1 MKISNQKGWL
11 LVDALIASV
20 LLSIAIVGIIK
31 VFSYTTTT
39 ASYNEHYNEALMIA
53 KTEIEN
59 FRLSDNRL
67 TDSTRLPLFTPNS
80 NTNNALV
87 TTVASPNKPNFN
99 YTVTKKILT
108 ATEVTDS
115 AITTSTLNTI
125 RVTVSWTDISN
136 HIRSVQLEGY
146 RYE

>member
-31 VFSYTTTT
+31 VFSYTTNTS
-39 ASYNEHYNEALMIA
+39 SYNEHYNEALMIA

-59 FRLSDNRL
+59 FRLSDNRSN
-67 TDSTRLPLFTPNS
+67 DMPLFTPNS
-80 NTNNALV
+80 TTNNALV

-108 ATEVTDS
+108 TTEVTDS

-146 RYE
+146 CYE

>member
-59 FRLSDNRL
+59 FRLSDN
-67 TDSTRLPLFTPNS
+67 TRLPLFTPNS
-80 NTNNALV
+80 TTNNALV

-146 RYE
+146 CYA

>member
-59 FRLSDNRL
+59 FRLSDN
-67 TDSTRLPLFTPNS
+67 TRLPLFTTNS
-80 NTNNALV
+80 TTNNALV

-146 RYE
+146 CYE

>member
-59 FRLSDNRL
+59 FRLSDNRS
-67 TDSTRLPLFTPNS
+67 TDMPLFTPNS
-80 NTNNALV
+80 TTNNTLT

-146 RYE
+146 CYE

>member
-1 MKISNQKGWL
+1 M
-11 LVDALIASV
+11 DALIASV

-59 FRLSDNRL
+59 FRLSDN
-67 TDSTRLPLFTPNS
+67 TRLPLFTPNS
-80 NTNNALV
+80 TTNNALV

>member
-59 FRLSDNRL
+59 FRLSDNRSN
-67 TDSTRLPLFTPNS
+67 DMPLFTPNS
-80 NTNNALV
+80 TTNNALV

-108 ATEVTDS
+108 TTEVTDS
-115 AITTSTLNTI
+115 ALTTSTLNTI

-146 RYE
+146 CYA

>member
-59 FRLSDNRL
+59 FRLSDNRSN
-67 TDSTRLPLFTPNS
+67 DMPLFTPS
-80 NTNNALV
+80 STTNNALV
-87 TTVASPNKPNFN
+87 TTVASPHKPNFN

-146 RYE
+146 CYE

>member
-20 LLSIAIVGIIK
+20 LLSIAIVVIIK

-59 FRLSDNRL
+59 FRLSDNRSN
-67 TDSTRLPLFTPNS
+67 DMPLFTPNS
-80 NTNNALV
+80 TTNNALV

-146 RYE
+146 CYE

>member
-59 FRLSDNRL
+59 FRLSDN
-67 TDSTRLPLFTPNS
+67 TRLPLFTPNS
-80 NTNNALV
+80 TTNNALV

-146 RYE
+146 CYE

>member
-53 KTEIEN
+53 KTEIEI
-59 FRLSDNRL
+59 FRLSDNRSN
-67 TDSTRLPLFTPNS
+67 DMPLFTPNS
-80 NTNNALV
+80 TTNNALV

-146 RYE
+146 CYE

>member
-39 ASYNEHYNEALMIA
+39 SSYNEHYNEALMIA

-59 FRLSDNRL
+59 FRLSDNRSN
-67 TDSTRLPLFTPNS
+67 DMPLFTPNS
-80 NTNNALV
+80 TTNNALV

-146 RYE
+146 CYE

>member
-59 FRLSDNRL
+59 FRLSDNRSN
-67 TDSTRLPLFTPNS
+67 DMPLFTPNS
-80 NTNNALV
+80 TTNNALV

-146 RYE
+146 CYD

>member
-39 ASYNEHYNEALMIA
+39 SSYNEHYNEALMIA

-59 FRLSDNRL
+59 FRLSDNRSN
-67 TDSTRLPLFTPNS
+67 DMPLFTPNS
-80 NTNNALV
+80 TTNNALV

>member
-1 MKISNQKGWL
+1 M
-11 LVDALIASV
+11 DALIASV

-59 FRLSDNRL
+59 FRLSDNR
-67 TDSTRLPLFTPNS
+67 STGMPLFIPNS
-80 NTNNALV
+80 TTNNALV

-146 RYE
+146 CYD

>member
-59 FRLSDNRL
+59 FRLSDNRSN
-67 TDSTRLPLFTPNS
+67 DMPLFTPNS
-80 NTNNALV
+80 TTNNALV

-115 AITTSTLNTI
+115 AITTSTLDTI

>member
-59 FRLSDNRL
+59 FRLSDNRSN
-67 TDSTRLPLFTPNS
+67 DMPLFTPNS
-80 NTNNALV
+80 TTNNALV

-115 AITTSTLNTI
+115 ATTTSTLNTI

>member
-59 FRLSDNRL
+59 FRLSDNRSN
-67 TDSTRLPLFTPNS
+67 DMPLFTPNS
-80 NTNNALV
+80 TTNNALV

-136 HIRSVQLEGY
+136 RIRSVQLEGY
-146 RYE
+146 CYA

>member
-59 FRLSDNRL
+59 FRLSDN
-67 TDSTRLPLFTPNS
+67 TRLPLFTTNS
-80 NTNNALV
+80 TTNNALV

-146 RYE
+146 CYA

>member
-59 FRLSDNRL
+59 FRLSDNRSN
-67 TDSTRLPLFTPNS
+67 DMPLFTPNS
-80 NTNNALV
+80 TTNNALV

-125 RVTVSWTDISN
+125 RVTVSWTDTSN
-136 HIRSVQLEGY
+136 NIRSVQLEGY
-146 RYE
+146 CYA

>member
-59 FRLSDNRL
+59 FRLSDNRSN
-67 TDSTRLPLFTPNS
+67 DMPLFTPNS
-80 NTNNALV
+80 TTNNALV
-87 TTVASPNKPNFN
+87 TTVASPNKHNFN
-99 YTVTKKILT
+99 YTVTKKIIT

-146 RYE
+146 CYE

>member
-59 FRLSDNRL
+59 FRLSDN
-67 TDSTRLPLFTPNS
+67 TRLPLFTPNS
-80 NTNNALV
+80 TTNNALV

-146 RYE
+146 RYLG

>member
-1 MKISNQKGWL
+1 M
-11 LVDALIASV
+11 DALIASV
-20 LLSIAIVGIIK
+20 LLSIAIVRIIK

-59 FRLSDNRL
+59 FRLSDN
-67 TDSTRLPLFTPNS
+67 TRLPLFTPNS
-80 NTNNALV
+80 TTNNALV

-99 YTVTKKILT
+99 YTVTNKILT

-146 RYE
+146 CYE

>member
-1 MKISNQKGWL
+1 MKISNQKGWF

-59 FRLSDNRL
+59 FRLSDNRSN
-67 TDSTRLPLFTPNS
+67 DMPLFTPNS
-80 NTNNALV
+80 TTNNALV

-108 ATEVTDS
+108 TTEVTDS

-146 RYE
+146 CYE

>member
-1 MKISNQKGWL
+1 M
-11 LVDALIASV
+11 DALIASV

-59 FRLSDNRL
+59 FRLSDNRS
-67 TDSTRLPLFTPNS
+67 TDMPLFTPNS
-80 NTNNALV
+80 TTNNALV

>member
-39 ASYNEHYNEALMIA
+39 SSYNEHYNEALMIA

-59 FRLSDNRL
+59 FRLSDNR
-67 TDSTRLPLFTPNS
+67 STGMPLFIPNS
-80 NTNNALV
+80 TTNNALV

>member
-59 FRLSDNRL
+59 FRLSDNR
-67 TDSTRLPLFTPNS
+67 STGMPLFIPNS
-80 NTNNALV
+80 TTNNALV

>member
-1 MKISNQKGWL
+1 MKIFNQRGWL

-59 FRLSDNRL
+59 FRLSDNRSN
-67 TDSTRLPLFTPNS
+67 DMPLFTPNS
-80 NTNNALV
+80 TTNNALV

>member
-53 KTEIEN
+53 KTEIETL
-59 FRLSDNRL
+59 RLSDNRSN
-67 TDSTRLPLFTPNS
+67 DMPLFTPNS
-80 NTNNALV
+80 TTNNALV

-146 RYE
+146 CYE

>member
-59 FRLSDNRL
+59 FRLSDNR
-67 TDSTRLPLFTPNS
+67 STGMPLFIPNS
-80 NTNNALV
+80 TTNNALV

-146 RYE
+146 CYD

>member
-59 FRLSDNRL
+59 FRLSDNRSN
-67 TDSTRLPLFTPNS
+67 DMPLFTPNS
-80 NTNNALV
+80 TTNNALV

-136 HIRSVQLEGY
+136 HIRSVELEGY
-146 RYE
+146 CYA

>member
-59 FRLSDNRL
+59 FRLSDNRSN
-67 TDSTRLPLFTPNS
+67 DMPLFTPNS
-80 NTNNALV
+80 TTNNALV
-87 TTVASPNKPNFN
+87 TTVASPNKPTFN

-146 RYE
+146 CYE

>member
-59 FRLSDNRL
+59 FRLSDNRSN
-67 TDSTRLPLFTPNS
+67 DMPLFTPNS
-80 NTNNALV
+80 TTNNALV

-108 ATEVTDS
+108 TTEVTDS

-146 RYE
+146 CYE

>member
-59 FRLSDNRL
+59 FRLSDNRSN
-67 TDSTRLPLFTPNS
+67 DMPLFTPNS
-80 NTNNALV
+80 TTNNALV

-146 RYE
+146 CYA

>member
-39 ASYNEHYNEALMIA
+39 ASYNELYNEALMIA

-59 FRLSDNRL
+59 FRLSDNR
-67 TDSTRLPLFTPNS
+67 STGMPLFIPNS
-80 NTNNALV
+80 TTNNALV

-125 RVTVSWTDISN
+125 RVTLSWTDTSN

-146 RYE
+146 CYE

>member
-1 MKISNQKGWL
+1 M
-11 LVDALIASV
+11 DALIASV

-59 FRLSDNRL
+59 FRLSDNRSN
-67 TDSTRLPLFTPNS
+67 DMPLFTPNS
-80 NTNNALV
+80 TTNNALV

-146 RYE
+146 CYA

>member
-59 FRLSDNRL
+59 FRLSDNRSN
-67 TDSTRLPLFTPNS
+67 DMPLFTPNS
-80 NTNNALV
+80 TTNNALV

-146 RYE
+146 CYG

>member
-1 MKISNQKGWL
+1 M
-11 LVDALIASV
+11 DALIASV

-59 FRLSDNRL
+59 FRLSDNRSN
-67 TDSTRLPLFTPNS
+67 DMPLFTPNS
-80 NTNNALV
+80 TTNNALV

>member
-1 MKISNQKGWL
+1 M
-11 LVDALIASV
+11 DALIASV

-59 FRLSDNRL
+59 FRLSDNRSN
-67 TDSTRLPLFTPNS
+67 DMPLFTPNS
-80 NTNNALV
+80 TTNNALV

-146 RYE
+146 CYE

>member
-59 FRLSDNRL
+59 FRLSDNRSN
-67 TDSTRLPLFTPNS
+67 DMPLFTPNS
-80 NTNNALV
+80 TTNNALV